1 MFRGIKWVFFDVG
14 STLVDESAAYDARIR
29 KIAAAAGQ
37 SSESVYETALEFYRR
52 NQKGDREAARVFGTA
67 VPVWQ
72 KELETPY
79 PDAVQ
84 CLRELHSRYKIG
96 IIANQPP
103 GTEERL
109 RGYGLLPHIDL
120 VISSA
125 EEGVAKPEPDIFE
138 LALRRSGC
146 RPEEGVMI
154 GDRIDN
160 DILPA
165 KTLGMHTIRIRQGF
179 GRFRNITSDA
189 EKADCTVD
197 CLTELCTIL

>member
-109 RGYGLLPHIDL
+109 RGYGFLPHIDL

-146 RPEEGVMI
+146 RPEEAVMI